1 MQHPPFEIIQTDVSK
16 IRAGD
21 WFFPMTIKEVNQHS
35 LIADAFQKG
44 AVGVTIQSGERAP
57 AGYSFSEVPD
67 LRQYLFRLAQLK
79 RPLLSTKV
87 AVVTGSNGKTTV
99 KELLGSIIQVSHPKT
114 HFISPANLNT
124 KIALATQI
132 LRLPES
138 CEVAGFEMG
147 ARRVGDFEIPLSYL
161 QPSVVALLNIGSAHV
176 GEFGSREKLCKEK
189 LSGLFAP
196 SAQILVVP
204 SCSEMIMTEALK
216 AHKQVIT
223 FGYSS
228 HSSVRIL
235 ESNADT
241 VKLAVR
247 GLEVSFHCPFMTCEK
262 ERNVAAAVA
271 MALALEIPLDKI
283 KQGLASFKG
292 VSRRFQ
298 AFDWQG
304 IPAIDDAFNASPE
317 SMATGLQEFAKIA
330 KDKKSLLVLGS
341 MLELGET
348 SLHEHRKIADLI
360 LQTYSP
366 TTNIAVV
373 GEDAAVIASL
383 LRERGFPQANLF
395 VFSDSTSARTHLQPL
410 RSQFQL
416 AFFKGSKSIRL
427 DRIFTAEACQ

>member
-1 MQHPPFEIIQTDVSK
+1 MQHPPFDIIQTDVSK
-16 IRAGD
+16 IQAGD

-44 AVGVTIQSGERAP
+44 AVGVTIQSGEQAP
-57 AGYSFSEVPD
+57 AGHSFSEVPD
-67 LRQYLFRLAQLK
+67 LRQYLFKLAQLK

-99 KELLGSIIQVSHPKT
+99 KELLGSIIRVSHPET
-114 HFISPANLNT
+114 HFMSPANLNT

-138 CEVAGFEMG
+138 CEVASFEMG

-176 GEFGSREKLCKEK
+176 GEFGSQEKLCKEK
-189 LSGLFAP
+189 LSGLFTP

-204 SCSEMIMTEALK
+204 TCSEMIMTEALK

-223 FGYSS
+223 FGYAS

-235 ESNADT
+235 ESTADT

-271 MALALEIPLDKI
+271 LALALEIPLDKI

-298 AFDWQG
+298 SFDWQG
-304 IPAIDDAFNASPE
+304 TPAIDDAFNASPE
-317 SMATGLQEFAKIA
+317 SMAAGLKEFATVA
-330 KDKKSLLVLGS
+330 NGKKSLLVLGS
-341 MLELGET
+341 MLELGE
-348 SLHEHRKIADLI
+348 SSKEKHSQVAELI
-360 LQTYSP
+360 FKTYSSE
-366 TTNIAVV
+366 TNVAVV
-373 GEDAAVIASL
+373 GEDAATIAETLKSL
-383 LRERGFPQANLF
+383 GFPSENTLIFA
-395 VFSDSTSARTHLQPL
+395 DSKSARAELSKV
-410 RSQFQL
+410 RGQFDI
-416 AFFKGSKSIRL
+416 AFFKGSKSIGL
-427 DRIFTAEACQ
+427 DKIFQGDSCP